1 MTRSNRSAIRRL
13 GYVACAKTR
22 VMMKYVALVT
32 LSPRGR
38 SEDRTKTI
46 DVEMPWPQAVANS
59 KDKMY
64 ATVSNGETQ

>member
-1 MTRSNRSAIRRL
+1 
-13 GYVACAKTR
+13 
-22 VMMKYVALVT
+22 MKYVALVT

-59 KDKMY
+59 EDKMY